1 MPATPYNW
9 QLVRA
14 RTPYTFVNVSDPVN
28 GAINTAR
35 QQTAPVVIRQQ
46 TPYQL
51 NEYVLP
57 FAPVEVT
64 YSNVARQFKE
74 IARPGDW
81 AIIDDAGPSLIQ
93 AQMQFRISD
102 RASYG
107 QQPCENQI
115 EYLRQMALWP
125 IPCIFL
131 GLDSLISRPVS
142 PTVRFILNGQLIAF
156 SFWNILDMGIAV
168 IRRNNIGQA
177 TQADVSLTIIENRNP
192 NVEVVRLP
200 FIDFSDSPQRQAG
213 TPNPGGP
220 GGGGGKLSDVI

>member
-1 MPATPYNW
+1 MSDQPFNW
-9 QLVRA
+9 RLVRA
-14 RTPYTFVNVSDPVN
+14 RTPYRFADISKEVDLN
-28 GAINTAR
+28 R
-35 QQTAPVVIRQQ
+35 QQTTPVVIRQQ
-46 TPYQL
+46 TPFGL

-64 YSNVARQFKE
+64 YSNIAREFKE
-74 IARPGDW
+74 ISRPGDW

-102 RASYG
+102 RLSYG
-107 QQPCENQI
+107 QNPCENQI
-115 EYLRQMALWP
+115 EKLRLLGLWAV
-125 IPCIFL
+125 PCLFL
-131 GLDSLISRPVS
+131 GLDSLISRPTLPAVQN
-142 PTVRFILNGQLIAF
+142 VYGRFT
-156 SFWNILDMGIAV
+156 FWNILDLGIAV

-200 FIDFSDSPQRQAG
+200 FIDFSDSPQRQAS

-220 GGGGGKLSDVI
+220 GGGDKLSVVI

>member
-1 MPATPYNW
+1 MPDVTPTW
-9 QLVRA
+9 KLVRA
-14 RTPYTFVNVSDPVN
+14 RTPYALNFAEVGRN
-28 GAINTAR
+28 R

-46 TPYQL
+46 TPYGL
-51 NEYVLP
+51 NEYVFP

-64 YSNVARQFKE
+64 YSNIARQFVE
-74 IARPGDW
+74 IKRPGDW

-107 QQPCENQI
+107 QQPCEDQI
-115 EYLRQMALWP
+115 EKLRTIGLWAV
-125 IPCIFL
+125 PCVFL
-131 GLDSLISRPVS
+131 GLDSLISRPS
-142 PTVRFILNGQLIAF
+142 IPSVRFILNGQLIAF
-156 SFWNILDMGIAV
+156 SFWNILDLGISV
-168 IRRNNIGQA
+168 IRRNAFGQA

-220 GGGGGKLSDVI
+220 GGGGGGKLSEVI